1 MAGKTFKL
9 EIITPR
15 KVVYSGEVQS
25 FTVPGVMGGF
35 QVLVNHAPLLAQISI
50 GEVKVEDAGGVEM
63 RYATSGGFVEVSNN
77 HAVLLA
83 ETAELPEEID
93 LNRAQAARDRAQKRI
108 DEHSVGTDIDRARL
122 ALYRAVNRLL
132 VAQHE

>member
-15 KVVYSGEVQS
+15 KVVYSGDVES
-25 FTVPGVMGGF
+25 FSAPGVIGNF
-35 QVLVNHAPLLAQISI
+35 QVLVNHAPLLAHISV
-50 GEVKVEDAGGVEM
+50 GEVKLRDAVGSDI

-93 LNRAQAARDRAQKRI
+93 VNRAQAARDRAQKRI
-108 DEHSVGTDIDRARL
+108 EEHPAGTDVDRARM

-132 VAQHE
+132 VAGRQ